1 MNPRATW
8 LACLAALACTP
19 RPDPTPPL
27 PAEVALPEPK
37 PEPEDER
44 GVIGGSV
51 DPTDFEFEVDSPDG
65 VLPILDG
72 TPPISETM
80 SEALRPYLDASRM
93 RLAAVMPETDQIL
106 VLGRHG
112 STTQVMLVSQP
123 GAEPRPLTS
132 GAEPVVQ
139 ATPLPGR
146 PDELLFRR
154 DIDGSEDHQVYHQ
167 DYLNGIETLL
177 TDGYSRHGPFRV
189 AATPS
194 PMVVLTGNARS
205 EPDMDLYVSRGLGSE
220 ELGATLTLAGELDGQ
235 WIVQAIR
242 PDGAEVLLRRFW
254 SVERSAI
261 MRYTLDDGSLAE
273 LPDTHEPD
281 AAYLDARYLADG
293 SLLVLS
299 DRGQD
304 HVGLHALDLQGSWS
318 AVTPSVPWD
327 VESLALLSGGRIAY
341 AINEDGRSR
350 LFLLDPNDAASKG
363 ARELDLPR
371 GGVLTGLRAAGPDK
385 LAFAAGSAV
394 QPADIYS
401 LDVRRGDLTR
411 WTQSPTGAD
420 PTGFVHPRL
429 ARVQSGDGVPLA
441 VFIYSPPGPGPHPVL
456 VWIHGGPEDQ
466 FRPEFSPIIQ
476 FFVSRGIAVLGPNIR
491 GSDGY
496 GRRFRGLDDGV
507 LRGGAIEDV
516 GAVLDW
522 IAGEPTLDAARVGMV
537 GGSYGGYIV
546 LASLAAYADRLV
558 AGCDMVGIANLVSFL
573 ENTRGYR
580 RDLRRAEYGDERDP
594 DVRAVLQQLSPI
606 TNVEQIRAP
615 LFVAHGAN
623 DPRVPVDEAEQI
635 VAALR
640 ERGQEVWYMLA
651 PTEGH
656 GFRKAINRDTFYGLL
671 ATFFERHLLGE
682 AGEPAES
689 DTAPL

>member
-1 MNPRATW
+1 MNRRATW
-8 LACLAALACTP
+8 LVCLAALACTP
-19 RPDPTPPL
+19 RPEPSSPL
-27 PAEVALPEPK
+27 PAEVVAPAPE
-37 PEPEDER
+37 PEPEDDR
-44 GVIGGSV
+44 GVIGGPT
-51 DPTDFEFEVDSPDG
+51 DPTDFEFEVDTPDG
-65 VLPILDG
+65 VLPVLDG

-80 SEALRPYLDASRM
+80 AAALRPYLDASRM

-112 STTQVMLVSQP
+112 STTQVMLVSKP

-132 GAEPVVQ
+132 GLEPVVQ

-154 DIDGSEDHQVYHQ
+154 DIDGNEDHQLYHQ
-167 DYLNGIETLL
+167 NYLSGVETLL
-177 TDGYSRHGPFRV
+177 TDGVSRHGPFRV
-189 AATPS
+189 VATPS

-205 EPDMDLYVSRGLGSE
+205 EPDMDLYVSHKLGSD
-220 ELGATLTLAGELDGQ
+220 ELGAALSLAGELDGQ
-235 WIVQAIR
+235 WIAQAIR

-261 MRYTLDDGSLAE
+261 MRYALNEGSLVA
-273 LPDTHEPD
+273 LPDTANPD

-304 HVGLHALDLQGSWS
+304 HVGLHVLDTQGTWS
-318 AVTPSVPWD
+318 QVTPSVGWD
-327 VESLALLSGGRIAY
+327 VESFAPLSGGRIAY

-350 LFLLDPNDAASKG
+350 LFLLDVATG
-363 ARELDLPR
+363 TARELDLPR

-394 QPADIYS
+394 QPTDVYG

-507 LRGGAIEDV
+507 LRGDAIEDV

-537 GGSYGGYIV
+537 GGSYGGYVV

-594 DVRAVLQQLSPI
+594 DVREVLQRLSPI

-640 ERGQEVWYMLA
+640 EQGQEVWYMLA

-656 GFRKAINRDTFYGLL
+656 GFRKAINRDTFYGLM
-671 ATFFERHLLGE
+671 ATFFERHLLGVGVGEDAQAE
-682 AGEPAES
+682 AVDGS
-689 DTAPL
+689 